1 MTIKRDNRR
10 RQRSQLSSTSSEENS
25 PATKKL
31 TATKSDA
38 TRFGVPSRSANM
50 PTTAGNPQAPEE
62 ASQEEPSR
70 GEIWKILINIQAN
83 VAKILNENQELRKD
97 IESLKESIQFSDEQ
111 VAIVKKENEELV
123 QKNNVLESKVYD
135 LEQRVR
141 NLEFDHDTLEQYTR
155 KFNVEVHGIPEC
167 EGENLADIII
177 KIGQKIS
184 VDITSQDIDIVHRL
198 RKKTPTTKPIIVR
211 ITSYRKKRE
220 FYQARFNLETTK
232 ISEII
237 ASVQHEV
244 EAKIYINE
252 NLTQRRQELL
262 AKARKMRKAKKLVR
276 VWTADGKLFVRKT
289 EESRPVRISEDWDL
303 ENLATG

>member
-211 ITSYRKKRE
+211 FTSYRKKRE
-220 FYQARFNLETTK
+220 FYQARFNLKTTK

-237 ASVQHEV
+237 ESVQHEV

>member
-1 MTIKRDNRR
+1 M
-10 RQRSQLSSTSSEENS
+10 E
-25 PATKKL
+25 
-31 TATKSDA
+31 
-38 TRFGVPSRSANM
+38 G
-50 PTTAGNPQAPEE
+50 
-62 ASQEEPSR
+62 
-70 GEIWKILINIQAN
+70 
-83 VAKILNENQELRKD
+83 
-97 IESLKESIQFSDEQ
+97 
-111 VAIVKKENEELV
+111 
-123 QKNNVLESKVYD
+123 KVYD

-141 NLEFDHDTLEQYTR
+141 NLKFDHDTLEQYTR

-198 RKKTPTTKPIIVR
+198 RKKTLTTKPIIVR
-211 ITSYRKKRE
+211 FTSYRKKRE
-220 FYQARFNLETTK
+220 FYQARFNLKTTK

>member
-1 MTIKRDNRR
+1 MTIKGDNRR
-10 RQRSQLSSTSSEENS
+10 RQRSQLSSSSSKENS

-31 TATKSDA
+31 TSTKSDA
-38 TRFGVPSRSANM
+38 TRFGVPSRLANM
-50 PTTAGNPQAPEE
+50 PTTAGNLQAPEE

-70 GEIWKILINIQAN
+70 GEIWKILINIQVN

-97 IESLKESIQFSDEQ
+97 IKSLKESIQFSDEQ
-111 VAIVKKENEELV
+111 VAIVKKENEDLV
-123 QKNNVLESKVYD
+123 QKNNALENKVYD
-135 LEQRVR
+135 LGQRMR
-141 NLEFDHDTLEQYTR
+141 NLEFDHDALVQYTR
-155 KFNVEVHGIPEC
+155 KFNVEVHGIPEY

-211 ITSYRKKRE
+211 FTSYKKKRE
-220 FYQARFNLETTK
+220 FYQARFNLKTTK

-237 ASVQHEV
+237 ESVKHDV
-244 EAKIYINE
+244 EARIYINE

-262 AKARKMRKAKKLVR
+262 AKTRKMRKAKYLV
-276 VWTADGKLFVRKT
+276 
-289 EESRPVRISEDWDL
+289 
-303 ENLATG
+303 

>member
-1 MTIKRDNRR
+1 MTIKGDNRR

-31 TATKSDA
+31 TSTKSDA

-50 PTTAGNPQAPEE
+50 PTTAGNLQAPEE

-97 IESLKESIQFSDEQ
+97 IKSLKESIQFSDEQ
-111 VAIVKKENEELV
+111 VAIVKKENEDLL
-123 QKNNVLESKVYD
+123 QKNNALENKVYD
-135 LEQRVR
+135 LGQRMR
-141 NLEFDHDTLEQYTR
+141 NLEFDHDALEQYTR

-211 ITSYRKKRE
+211 FTSYRKKRE
-220 FYQARFNLETTK
+220 FYQARFNLKTTK

-237 ASVQHEV
+237 ESVKHEV
-244 EAKIYINE
+244 EARIYINE

-262 AKARKMRKAKKLVR
+262 AKARKMRKAKYLV
-276 VWTADGKLFVRKT
+276 
-289 EESRPVRISEDWDL
+289 
-303 ENLATG
+303 